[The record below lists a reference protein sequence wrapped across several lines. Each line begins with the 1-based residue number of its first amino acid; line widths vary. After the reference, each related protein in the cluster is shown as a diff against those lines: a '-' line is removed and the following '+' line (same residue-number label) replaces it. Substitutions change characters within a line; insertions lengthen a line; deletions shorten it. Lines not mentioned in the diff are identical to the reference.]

1 MMILIVTMI
10 VQFMIDGI
18 KNCDRSSNSSNSI
31 NSSGVN
37 SNTVKSAGNNDMIIR
52 MIITMMTT

>member
-37 SNTVKSAGNNDMIIR
+37 SNTVKSASNNDMIIR